1 MDDHVCR
8 AGIQGSDNH
17 KQTVP
22 ILAANPI
29 YLNPYAKTFRWL
41 DVLTSIFAA
50 VTLYPSLALFQ
61 GGQSG
66 ALSTGNSGSALWAER
81 R

>member
-1 MDDHVCR
+1 M
-8 AGIQGSDNH
+8 A
-17 KQTVP
+17 

-29 YLNPYAKTFRWL
+29 YLNLHAKTFRWL

-50 VTLYPSLALFQ
+50 VTLYPLLAPFQ

-66 ALSTGNSGSALWAER
+66 ALSTGNSGSTLWAER